1 MSVFEMIADGTA
13 EATGERPQASYE
25 TSPFA
30 AAALSGPHATTEAL
44 SYGPGGPLA
53 ASSISTPFAEA
64 LASYDEAQ
72 LEAETFEALL
82 AEFEDDDFVP
92 ALQALADEAAA
103 RHLAAAGS
111 WTESEQGMARSAE
124 EAQQWME
131 AVADR
136 SDRLLAELE
145 SHFGQRPVESLAPGE
160 LESVAGLPT
169 QQSLGGA
176 PDTLQI
182 FEGGLLSKV
191 TKVVRGVGKVLGK
204 VALGPLFGV
213 LRKLVRPLLRRVL
226 QRAIGKLPPEQRPL
240 AEKLRGKFGG
250 KPAATA
256 AGAPAAAGTPAAPTG
271 PDAAAEPA
279 GAPAAPDAAAP
290 AEPTAA
296 QLADE
301 FDTRLAE
308 ALLSQEGAANE
319 LLARYD
325 GEIPQPAGA
334 GPYAALDAGRQRLAQ
349 QLIQAEPGRPPTA
362 ELEEFIPVVMAA
374 MKLIKMGVRVI
385 GRPRVVGFIAK
396 LLANL
401 IKSMVGE
408 QPARILSRHI
418 ADAGLRLLGL
428 EAEHRGD
435 PTLGTEALV
444 AAVEDTVR
452 EVLSLP
458 AESLDNELLLEAAV
472 SEAFTAAAVRHF
484 PGEVLRPE
492 LTESIGS
499 SEAEEGERGIWIMF
513 PRAARPHY
521 RYKKFTVIQPVR
533 ITRAL
538 ARSVILTDGE
548 TLEDRLLDAG
558 ARAWPV
564 AGEVHRYELL
574 PGAEFGHLAAYEIP
588 GEMPSYAEA
597 ARQFEVVRPAHPL
610 AHPSSGQRT
619 TVVRLVVPGLAP
631 RPFSPFTLRLDL
643 TGPRPH
649 LRLHLHFG
657 ERVAHE
663 LAQHLAQHR
672 MAAVVAAVRRHVGA
686 PLREALA
693 DRLVRK
699 LGRYGITLA
708 EGRSRVLAAELA
720 EAVARAAAHHLPAS
734 ADALRAAARDP
745 KAGLTMTFAF
755 GFANRE
761 AIKRGPA
768 GAPALSIHSGQHRD

>member
-13 EATGERPQASYE
+13 EATGERPQASYAS
-25 TSPFA
+25 SPFA
-30 AAALSGPHATTEAL
+30 AAALFRPDASTEELSNGAAGPSA
-44 SYGPGGPLA
+44 G
-53 ASSISTPFAEA
+53 SSISTPFAEA

-82 AEFEDDDFVP
+82 AEFEDEDFVP

-103 RHLAAAGS
+103 RHLTGASS
-111 WTESEQGMARSAE
+111 WTESEQGMARSAA

-160 LESVAGLPT
+160 IESVAGGPT
-169 QQSLGGA
+169 EQSLGGP
-176 PDTLQI
+176 PDTLQM
-182 FEGGLLSKV
+182 FEGGLLGKV

-226 QRAIGKLPPEQRPL
+226 QRAIGKLPPEHRPL

-250 KPAATA
+250 KPTGTA
-256 AGAPAAAGTPAAPTG
+256 AGPTTPTEPAAHPPAATPSA
-271 PDAAAEPA
+271 PDA
-279 GAPAAPDAAAP
+279 DAAAP
-290 AEPTAA
+290 AEPSTQ

-301 FDTRLAE
+301 FDSRLAE
-308 ALLSQEGAANE
+308 ALLGPEGTAGE
-319 LLARYD
+319 LLDRYER
-325 GEIPQPAGA
+325 EIPQPAET

-349 QLIQAEPGRPPTA
+349 QLIAAEPGRAPTA

-401 IKSMVGE
+401 IKGMVGE
-408 QPARILSRHI
+408 QPARVLSRHI

-435 PTLGTEALV
+435 PMLGAEALV
-444 AAVEDTVR
+444 AATEDAIR

-458 AESLDNELLLEAAV
+458 AESLDSELLLEAAV
-472 SEAFTAAAVRHF
+472 QEAFTAAAVRHF

-492 LTESIGS
+492 LTESTGS
-499 SEAEEGERGIWIMF
+499 SEAEDNERGIWIMY

-558 ARAWPV
+558 ARRWPV

-574 PGAEFGHLAAYEIP
+574 PGAELGHLAAYEIP

-597 ARQFEVVRPAHPL
+597 ARQFELVPPTHPL
-610 AHPSSGQRT
+610 AHPAGPQRT
-619 TVVRLVVPGLAP
+619 TVVRVVVPGLALRP
-631 RPFSPFTLRLDL
+631 SSPFSLRLDL
-643 TGPRPH
+643 AGPKPQ

-657 ERVAHE
+657 ERAAHE
-663 LAQHLAQHR
+663 LAEHVTQHR
-672 MAAVVAAVRRHVGA
+672 MAAVVAAVRRHVGP
-686 PLREALA
+686 PLRGALA

-699 LGRYGITLA
+699 LGKHGITLA
-708 EGRSRVLAAELA
+708 EGRSRMLAAELA
-720 EAVARAAAHHLPAS
+720 EAVARAAAHRLPAS
-734 ADALRAAARDP
+734 ADALRTAARDP
-745 KAGLTMTFAF
+745 KAGLTMTFEF

-761 AIKRGPA
+761 AIKHGRVIGTPT
-768 GAPALSIHSGQHRD
+768 LSIHSGLHRD

>member
-1 MSVFEMIADGTA
+1 MSVFETIADGTA
-13 EATGERPQASYE
+13 EVTGEWSQASYE

-30 AAALSGPHATTEAL
+30 AAALSRPDATTVAL
-44 SYGPGGPLA
+44 SYGA
-53 ASSISTPFAEA
+53 AGLSAGSSISTPFAEA

-82 AEFEDDDFVP
+82 AEFEDEDFVP
-92 ALQALADEAAA
+92 ALQALADEVAA
-103 RHLAAAGS
+103 RHLTAAGS
-111 WTESEQGMARSAE
+111 WTESEQGMARSAA
-124 EAQQWME
+124 EARQWME

-145 SHFGQRPVESLAPGE
+145 SYFGQRPVESLAPGE
-160 LESVAGLPT
+160 VEAVAGSSN
-169 QQSLGGA
+169 QLGGS
-176 PDTLQI
+176 PDTLQM
-182 FEGGLLSKV
+182 FEGGLLGKV

-226 QRAIGKLPPEQRPL
+226 QRAIGQLPPEHRPL

-250 KPAATA
+250 KPTGTAVGTPTASTEPATA
-256 AGAPAAAGTPAAPTG
+256 AAPAAAPAS
-271 PDAAAEPA
+271 
-279 GAPAAPDAAAP
+279 PAAPDAAAP

-308 ALLSQEGAANE
+308 ALLSPEGGADE

-325 GEIPQPAGA
+325 GEIPQPAA
-334 GPYAALDAGRQRLAQ
+334 TGPYAALDAARQRLAQ
-349 QLIQAEPGRPPTA
+349 QLVDAEPGRPPTA
-362 ELEEFIPVVMAA
+362 ELEEFVPVVMAA
-374 MKLIKMGVRVI
+374 MKLIKLGVRVV
-385 GRPRVVGFIAK
+385 GRQRVVGFIAK

-401 IKSMVGE
+401 IKGMVGE
-408 QPARILSRHI
+408 QPARVLSRHI

-435 PTLGTEALV
+435 PMLGAEALV
-444 AAVEDTVR
+444 AAAEDTVR

-458 AESLDNELLLEAAV
+458 AESLDNQLLVEAAV
-472 SEAFTAAAVRHF
+472 QEAFTAAAVRHF

-492 LTESIGS
+492 LTEANGP
-499 SEAEEGERGIWIMF
+499 SEAEDGERGIWIMF
-513 PRAARPHY
+513 PRNARPHY

-538 ARSVILTDGE
+538 ARSVVLTDGE

-558 ARAWPV
+558 ARGWPV
-564 AGEVHRYELL
+564 GGEVHRYELL
-574 PGAEFGHLAAYEIP
+574 PGAELGHLAAYEIP

-597 ARQFEVVRPAHPL
+597 ARQFELVPPAHPL
-610 AHPSSGQRT
+610 AHPTGPQRT
-619 TVVRLVVPGLAP
+619 TVVRLVVPGLAL
-631 RPFSPFTLRLDL
+631 RPFSPFSLRLDL
-643 TGPRPH
+643 TAPRPQ

-663 LAQHLAQHR
+663 LAEHLAQHR
-672 MAAVVAAVRRHVGA
+672 MAAVVAAVRRHVGG

-699 LGRYGITLA
+699 LGKHGITLA
-708 EGRSRVLAAELA
+708 EGRGRVLAAELA
-720 EAVARAAAHHLPAS
+720 EAAARAAAHHLPAS
-734 ADALRAAARDP
+734 ADALGAAARDP

-761 AIKRGPA
+761 AIRHGPV
-768 GAPALSIHSGQHRD
+768 GGPTLSIHSGLHRD

>member
-1 MSVFEMIADGTA
+1 MSVFEMIADETA
-13 EATGERPQASYE
+13 EATTERAQASYA
-25 TSPFA
+25 TSPFV
-30 AAALSGPHATTEAL
+30 AAALFRPVATTEGL
-44 SYGPGGPLA
+44 SDGAAGPPA
-53 ASSISTPFAEA
+53 RSSISTPFAEA

-82 AEFEDDDFVP
+82 AEFEDEDFVP

-111 WTESEQGMARSAE
+111 WTESEQGLARSAA

-136 SDRLLAELE
+136 GDRLLAELE

-160 LESVAGLPT
+160 VESVAGRPAEE
-169 QQSLGGA
+169 SLGGP
-176 PDTLQI
+176 PDTMQM
-182 FEGGLLSKV
+182 FEGKLLGKV

-204 VALGPLFGV
+204 VALGPVFRV

-226 QRAIGKLPPEQRPL
+226 QRAIGQLPAQQRPL
-240 AEKLRGKFGG
+240 AEKLRGRFGG
-250 KPAATA
+250 TPTATA
-256 AGAPAAAGTPAAPTG
+256 ASGSATPGSPTAPADPAP
-271 PDAAAEPA
+271 AAEPA
-279 GAPAAPDAAAP
+279 AQPAPDAAAP
-290 AEPTAA
+290 AEPST
-296 QLADE
+296 QELADE

-308 ALLSQEGAANE
+308 ALLTQESAADE
-319 LLARYD
+319 LLAHY
-325 GEIPQPAGA
+325 EAELPQPAET

-349 QLIQAEPGRPPTA
+349 QLLAAEPGRPPTA

-374 MKLIKMGVRVI
+374 MKLIKLGVRVI

-401 IKSMVGE
+401 IKGMVGE
-408 QPARILSRHI
+408 QPARVLSRHI
-418 ADAGLRLLGL
+418 ASTGLRLLGL

-435 PTLGTEALV
+435 PMLGAEALV
-444 AAVEDTVR
+444 AATEDTIR

-472 SEAFTAAAVRHF
+472 QEAFTAAAVRHF

-492 LTESIGS
+492 LTESTEG
-499 SEAEEGERGIWIMF
+499 SEAEDGERGIWIMH

-538 ARSVILTDGE
+538 ARTVILTDGE

-558 ARAWPV
+558 ARRWPV
-564 AGEVHRYELL
+564 AGEVHRYEPL
-574 PGAEFGHLAAYEIP
+574 PGAELGHLAAYEIP
-588 GEMPSYAEA
+588 GETPSYAEA
-597 ARQFEVVRPAHPL
+597 ARQFEAVSSRHPL
-610 AHPSSGQRT
+610 AHPSGPQRT
-619 TVVRLVVPGLAP
+619 TVVRVVVPGLAL
-631 RPFSPFTLRLDL
+631 RPFSPFSVRLDL
-643 TGPRPH
+643 TRPRPQ

-663 LAQHLAQHR
+663 LGEHVAQHR
-672 MAAVVAAVRRHVGA
+672 MAAVVAAVRRHVGPA
-686 PLREALA
+686 LRAALA
-693 DRLVRK
+693 DRLVHK
-699 LGRYGITLA
+699 LGKHGIILA
-708 EGRSRVLAAELA
+708 EGRSRVLADELA
-720 EAVARAAAHHLPAS
+720 EAVVRTAAHRLPAS
-734 ADALRAAARDP
+734 ADALRAAARNP
-745 KAGLTMTFAF
+745 KAGLTMTFEF
-755 GFANRE
+755 GYANRE

-768 GAPALSIHSGQHRD
+768 GAPSLSIHSGQHRD